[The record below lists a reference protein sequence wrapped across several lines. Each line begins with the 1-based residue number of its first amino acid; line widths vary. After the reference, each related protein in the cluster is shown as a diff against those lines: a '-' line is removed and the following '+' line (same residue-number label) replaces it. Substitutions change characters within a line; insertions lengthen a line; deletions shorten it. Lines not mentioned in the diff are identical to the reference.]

1 MGNVKTV
8 IVPAAEIPVIDVDVC
23 VAGGGTS
30 GCMAAIAAARNGA
43 KVVMI
48 EKLPVPG
55 GTLTNGG
62 IGVSSYYNQCD
73 DPKDAKRIVGGLA
86 YEMIDKLVETGGAT
100 SFSMTP
106 DNPQRNAYRVVAD
119 HEPYKGLIAQM
130 LMDAGVE
137 VLLSSMIGDV
147 IMEGDKIQY
156 LVVQRRDGRIAY
168 RAKIYIDASGDADVA
183 RKAGVPAIDM
193 THGKECATGMVFGIG
208 GIDWDRVLEEN
219 KGVFHCITSNEMNDK
234 GVMNK
239 NYVFALGYAPQ
250 KYGMMKSLEGIKIL
264 TMQVNHPGE
273 ATYVNLSRGEIID
286 GTNPEE
292 LSGAELRVRA
302 RLKNIVED
310 FKKYVPGFE
319 NAYLSW
325 ASVQLGVR
333 ISYIVKCDYSISQ
346 DDIHNARR
354 FDDEI
359 GLYGFHDLA
368 VKDGDNIPIQGD
380 GFYGFPY
387 RMLLPVGCDNLLVA
401 GRSVTE
407 EYEAHMS
414 TRNTVGCMIM
424 GEAAG
429 TAAALCA
436 RDNKM
441 TRELDYACLADA
453 LKKNNVILEV

>member
-1 MGNVKTV
+1 MGNVNT
-8 IVPAAEIPVIDVDVC
+8 ITLPATEIEVVDIDVC
-23 VAGGGTS
+23 VAGGGTA

-43 KVVMI
+43 KVLMV

-86 YEMIDKLVETGGAT
+86 YEMIDKLIESGGAT
-100 SFSMTP
+100 SFAMTP

-119 HEPYKGLIAQM
+119 HEPYKGVIAEM
-130 LMDAGVE
+130 LMEAGVE
-137 VLLSSMIGDV
+137 VLLNCMVSEVVMDGS
-147 IMEGDKIQY
+147 KIDY
-156 LVVQRRDGRIAY
+156 IVVDRRDKRVAY
-168 RAKIYIDASGDADVA
+168 RAKTYVDATGDGDVA
-183 RKAGVPAIDM
+183 KKAGATMLDM
-193 THGKECATGMVFGIG
+193 THGQECATGMVFGIG

-219 KGVFHCITSNEMNDK
+219 KGVFHEITSNEMNDK

-239 NYVFALGYAPQ
+239 NYIFALGYAPQ

-264 TMQVNHPGE
+264 SMQVNHPGE
-273 ATYVNLSRGEIID
+273 ATYVNLSRGEILD
-286 GTNPEE
+286 GTDPEE
-292 LSGAELRVRA
+292 LSKAELRVRL

-333 ISYIVKCDYSISQ
+333 ISYIVKCDYSITQ

-368 VKDGDNIPIQGD
+368 AKAGENIPIQGD

-401 GRSVTE
+401 GRCVTE

-429 TAAALCA
+429 TAAAICSKSG
-436 RDNKM
+436 KM
-441 TRELDYACLADA
+441 TREIEYAQLAEA
-453 LKKNNVILEV
+453 LKKDDVILSI